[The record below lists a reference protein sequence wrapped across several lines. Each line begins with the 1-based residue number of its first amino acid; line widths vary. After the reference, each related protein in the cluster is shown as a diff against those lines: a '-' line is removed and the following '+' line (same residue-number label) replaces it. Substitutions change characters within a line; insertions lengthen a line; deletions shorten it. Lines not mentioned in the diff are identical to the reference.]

1 MRLARD
7 RAGGCTPGEP
17 LSCQRQERVRD
28 RTGQA
33 ALLRAAR
40 AGGCTPGEPPS
51 CLRQGRVR
59 DRTGQ
64 AALLRAARAGGCTP
78 RQAAFLPTARAES
91 TILQLGRNT
100 RTRAEDLHRPSV
112 SERPQARSKVLCQA
126 FFQESGGRLAGGGAG
141 GVGEGGQ
148 LTGGVVHS
156 PAEILRP
163 LAVQLQ
169 NHRVSGEGFGAVVLA
184 DGHDFPV

>member
-1 MRLARD
+1 MYAWRRGELSVLRTRCGGGFPRAPREGAAPPSNPSKGGSAPWPPEGGAWPHRTSRLLACGK
-7 RAGGCTPGEP
+7 GGGLHP
-17 LSCQRQERVRD
+17 RR
-28 RTGQA
+28 A

-40 AGGCTPGEPPS
+40 A
-51 CLRQGRVR
+51 
-59 DRTGQ
+59 
-64 AALLRAARAGGCTP
+64 
-78 RQAAFLPTARAES
+78 ES
-91 TILQLGRNT
+91 LILQLGGNT
-100 RTRAEDLHRPSV
+100 RTRAEDSHRPSV
-112 SERPQARSKVLCQA
+112 SERPKARRKVLCQA

-148 LTGGVVHS
+148 FTGGVVHS

-169 NHRVSGEGFGAVVLA
+169 NHRVSREGFGAVVLA

>member
-1 MRLARD
+1 MRLA
-7 RAGGCTPGEP
+7 AGGSCPFLGLVCGGGLPRAPREGAAPPSNPSKGGLCP
-17 LSCQRQERVRD
+17 LD
-28 RTGQA
+28 PRTGGA
-33 ALLRAAR
+33 WPHGTSRLLAYGK
-40 AGGCTPGEPPS
+40 GGG
-51 CLRQGRVR
+51 LH
-59 DRTGQ
+59 
-64 AALLRAARAGGCTP
+64 P
-78 RQAAFLPTARAES
+78 RQAALLPTARAGVS
-91 TILQLGRNT
+91 FLQLGGNT

-112 SERPQARSKVLCQA
+112 SERPKARRKVLCQA

-169 NHRVSGEGFGAVVLA
+169 NHRVSREGFGAVVLA
-184 DGHDFPV
+184 DSLDFPV